1 MAPTGLPATAGSGS
15 TESPVL
21 TFQTGP
27 GSITSWHSCK
37 AALTSSCHVGW
48 LQPACQSGRRW
59 SCIWEEMGGAVGSG
73 GTLPKSAVWLVPR
86 GRQPALELHLWP
98 VPMRPWPWPWPS
110 PHRQIRF
117 PEMITIS
124 HTTLRAAPGPCQG
137 KKHTVLPFYE

>member
-37 AALTSSCHVGW
+37 AALMSSCHVGW

-73 GTLPKSAVWLVPR
+73 GTLPKSAVWLGSTGQAAGPGAAFVACSHAALALALAFSPQANQISGNDYNQPHYPESRPR
-86 GRQPALELHLWP
+86 ALPGQETHC
-98 VPMRPWPWPWPS
+98 PS
-110 PHRQIRF
+110 I
-117 PEMITIS
+117 
-124 HTTLRAAPGPCQG
+124 L
-137 KKHTVLPFYE
+137 